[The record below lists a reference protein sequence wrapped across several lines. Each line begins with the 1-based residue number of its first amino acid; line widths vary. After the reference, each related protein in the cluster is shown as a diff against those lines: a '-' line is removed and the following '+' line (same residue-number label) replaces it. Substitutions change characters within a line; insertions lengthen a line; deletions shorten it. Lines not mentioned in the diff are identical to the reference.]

1 MWRCW
6 RNLRYWQYHKIATS
20 ENKNLSFLRS
30 ALAVPA
36 FLQLVIA
43 ATLQVRWSPSLELE
57 IFHLKQTNKHK
68 GISFETNKQTQG
80 NPSLPFLE
88 SCLLYLSLSLCVSL
102 SMSLSSSFP
111 LSLFVPTGQCEYL
124 KHDRV
129 GQPRPPCPPQENP
142 WGDHYIPKLAKH
154 TQPR

>member
-68 GISFETNKQTQG
+68 GTCQTWQSWSTP
-80 NPSLPFLE
+80 PSIF
-88 SCLLYLSLSLCVSL
+88 LSLSLCVSL
-102 SMSLSSSFP
+102 SMSLS
-111 LSLFVPTGQCEYL
+111 LLLFVPTGECEFV

-129 GQPRPPCPPQENP
+129 GQPRPSCPPQENP
-142 WGDHYIPKLAKH
+142 WGDHYFAKLAKH